1 MFLNAYL
8 SQPAYVLIFK
18 NTGTKY
24 INLTQ
29 NSLCNIYVLPKKKK
43 ERKKERKIIAITKKK
58 KPKFIGI

>member
-43 ERKKERKIIAITKKK
+43 ERKIIAITKKK
-58 KPKFIGI
+58 KPKFVGI